1 MAQNNTPVKALVLA
15 GGGARGS
22 YQVGVWRALTE
33 LGWRPQ
39 IITGT
44 SVGSLNGA
52 MFALDLYETARDM
65 WLTIRSQDV
74 MELPAEDA
82 PLPELHAFLKD
93 AVTQG
98 GMDVTPLEEIVER
111 VLDEEKL
118 RKSPIRLGLVTVE
131 QKTLKARELPLE
143 DIPEGKVKD
152 YLLASAACFPALR
165 AHTIDG
171 VSYLDGGYRDNMP
184 TALAQKMGAE
194 ELVCVDLEGVG
205 ITRPNRTGLPTTLIR
220 SYWELGD
227 ILHFEPATARRN
239 IELGYHDTLRAFGR
253 LRGCAYA
260 VDSGAESS
268 ADAAAFHAAIIA
280 RSLNIPGITQVGEDF
295 LKDCDGREV
304 ILNATEGEC
313 ILDPDAAARQ
323 SAITCICEMQRQNE
337 ELNAQLELPNRTRD
351 GEEFELLANCF
362 GPEDV
367 GTAMESGASGVG
379 LLRSSY
385 MMMPGHAMDEQEQY
399 LFYTS
404 CLAAARG
411 RTVTVR
417 TFDFGAD
424 RTMADAYQGVQSSK
438 LGLRGIRSSLRNLPQ
453 MAVQICALMRAAV
466 KGPLRVMFPMVTDI
480 EDWDSAMQVVDYC
493 RRKLTERGEEFEPD
507 VPFGVML
514 SIPAACLTAEDFT
527 AHGCRFFVI
536 GTNDLTQYTHAVS
549 RELAIAEHYYR
560 PASPAM
566 KKLIAMVVEAAKKA
580 DIPVTICGLAV
591 GNAVNATQYLR
602 LGLRSF
608 SMSPQNLLTIKKA
621 LRDAEAR

>member
-1 MAQNNTPVKALVLA
+1 MKIAQVLLSLILSLALLACSHNSGNVNENHKEQHLLLSNHISNEQINGFMEDRFGQMWISTFRGLNKYDGNTFHQYYCTDDSIGLPDNNVKYCYRDSRGQLWVSTVNGLCRYNGNDGFTRVRMNVKNKYVLYMLESRDHRLFFVTMDQVWNTSKEAENMAQNNTPVKALVLA

-82 PLPELHAFLKD
+82 PLSELHAFLKD

-111 VLDEEKL
+111 VLDEDKL

-268 ADAAAFHAAIIA
+268 ADAAAFHAAFEA
-280 RSLNIPGITQVGEDF
+280 VQ
-295 LKDCDGREV
+295 KDVREKHPST
-304 ILNATEGEC
+304 LTA
-313 ILDPDAAARQ
+313 DAA
-323 SAITCICEMQRQNE
+323 
-337 ELNAQLELPNRTRD
+337 L
-351 GEEFELLANCF
+351 LLAKLSDAELA
-362 GPEDV
+362 PLEAVAEDV
-367 GTAMESGASGVG
+367 GVDPAP
-379 LLRSSY
+379 Y
-385 MMMPGHAMDEQEQY
+385 
-399 LFYTS
+399 YTTRTLGEAF
-404 CLAAARG
+404 LAKC
-411 RTVTVR
+411 
-417 TFDFGAD
+417 DF
-424 RTMADAYQGVQSSK
+424 
-438 LGLRGIRSSLRNLPQ
+438 
-453 MAVQICALMRAAV
+453 
-466 KGPLRVMFPMVTDI
+466 
-480 EDWDSAMQVVDYC
+480 
-493 RRKLTERGEEFEPD
+493 ER
-507 VPFGVML
+507 
-514 SIPAACLTAEDFT
+514 
-527 AHGCRFFVI
+527 
-536 GTNDLTQYTHAVS
+536 
-549 RELAIAEHYYR
+549 
-560 PASPAM
+560 
-566 KKLIAMVVEAAKKA
+566 
-580 DIPVTICGLAV
+580 
-591 GNAVNATQYLR
+591 
-602 LGLRSF
+602 LRSF
-608 SMSPQNLLTIKKA
+608 EPLFEGEAGPAQAARAALLPNTFLQA
-621 LRDAEAR
+621 LVCRALTGRVPPEEMET